1 MHVKRVA
8 GALGAE
14 LKAVN
19 LGEGLD
25 TELAQTLRALLNEHE
40 VLFIRDQSH
49 PQIKKHLPRFLAPC
63 KPILPIRLLRRC
75 LRS

>member
-25 TELAQTLRALLNEHE
+25 TELAQTLRARFDGLLY
-40 VLFIRDQSH
+40 S
-49 PQIKKHLPRFLAPC
+49 P
-63 KPILPIRLLRRC
+63 
-75 LRS
+75 

>member
-40 VLFIRDQSH
+40 VLFIRDQSIT
-49 PQIKKHLPRFLAPC
+49 PADQKALA
-63 KPILPIRLLRRC
+63 
-75 LRS
+75 